1 MLSTKSIPAE
11 QGLSQPGFVLG
22 IVGGL
27 RNWFVSAV
35 CGTTVAGGRA
45 DTQSARGR
53 HRAPAELPA
62 DRGFTLIELLVV
74 IAIIGVLVGFLLPAV
89 QQAREAARRSSCSNN
104 LKQIGLALHGYH
116 DANKELPLAS
126 VELEDGLSWDGLS
139 WQVFILPFMEEDA
152 RFQSFDFGEKYSD
165 SDNSMNKSLTATRPP
180 NSFLCPS
187 GTDIMSNLSADLT
200 NGYYTTHYL
209 GSMGPTGQNVEA
221 GTTYSEQS
229 TSNGGFGRQ
238 GIFFWAKS
246 RKFREVTD
254 GLSNT
259 IAIGENSWTARNGK
273 SPQRRAWTR
282 GGRAGYWMA
291 SCRNFQQPINSDYT
305 AQFNDHSMGSDHPG
319 GAQFGFVD
327 GSVRLLVDTIEFGV
341 YKATASM
348 NGGETNVAE

>member
-1 MLSTKSIPAE
+1 MLSTKSFPAE
-11 QGLSQPGFVLG
+11 GGLAQPGFVLG
-22 IVGGL
+22 IAGGL
-27 RNWFVSAV
+27 RNCFPPAVRSTAVS
-35 CGTTVAGGRA
+35 GGRIH
-45 DTQSARGR
+45 TQPTRGR
-53 HRAPAELPA
+53 PRASVKLSA

-74 IAIIGVLVGFLLPAV
+74 IAIIGVLVGLLLPAV

-104 LKQIGLALHGYH
+104 LKQIGLALHGYN
-116 DANKELPLAS
+116 DANKELPLSS
-126 VELEDGLSWDGLS
+126 VELQDGLS

-152 RFQSFDFGEKYSD
+152 RFQRFDFNGNFRRD
-165 SDNSMNKSLTATRPP
+165 PPNKGLTATRPP
-180 NSFLCPS
+180 NPLLCPS
-187 GTDIMSNLSADLT
+187 GTDILSNHSSELSD
-200 NGYYTTHYL
+200 GYYTTHYL

-291 SCRNFQQPINSDYT
+291 SCKNFQQPINSDYT